1 LSVCSGREQLA
12 APRRDAL
19 PVRKELTGVFE
30 ENDAVTK
37 EAPALLRVRR
47 EDVRSVTIERIGWR
61 ARRIM
66 RTRAQRTGW
75 LSVGEHISS
84 CNRLQLLS
92 T

>member
-1 LSVCSGREQLA
+1 LTVRSRREQLA
-12 APRRDAL
+12 ASCGDAL
-19 PVRKELTGVFE
+19 PVGEELTRVLE
-30 ENDAVTK
+30 ENDAVT
-37 EAPALLRVRR
+37 EQAPALLRVCRY
-47 EDVRSVTIERIGWR
+47 DMRSVTIERVGRR

-84 CNRLQLLS
+84 CNRLQLPS